1 MAYLPRDHLTD
12 LVIESGTGDCVVTSG
27 TLDDPCT
34 ATIIDFVRGDGDAAT
49 WLPPNKAFRR
59 AYVARQ
65 VGVKEKYG
73 LWLTPPEL
81 ASVERVFVGLPQPGR
96 RIRLRRAAGR
106 RPRHLRSR
114 PAVLRAVA
122 VLGWSA

>member
-12 LVIESGTGDCVVTSG
+12 LVIESGTGDRVVTSG

-59 AYVARQ
+59 TYVARQ

-81 ASVERVFVGLPQPGR
+81 ASVERVLSACPNQVAVSDSGAPLVVDHD
-96 RIRLRRAAGR
+96 ISAA
-106 RPRHLRSR
+106 P
-114 PAVLRAVA
+114 VLRAVA